1 MGERKPWDKGG
12 LTRHQQG
19 YGSGWEKLRKEALE
33 RDCYLC
39 QPCQRAGRVTAARE
53 VDHITPK
60 ARGGTDALRNLQ
72 SICRP
77 CHTTKTARDN
87 GRRVKPT
94 FGADGWPIEQ

>member
-19 YGSGWEKLRKEALE
+19 YGSGWEKVRKEALE